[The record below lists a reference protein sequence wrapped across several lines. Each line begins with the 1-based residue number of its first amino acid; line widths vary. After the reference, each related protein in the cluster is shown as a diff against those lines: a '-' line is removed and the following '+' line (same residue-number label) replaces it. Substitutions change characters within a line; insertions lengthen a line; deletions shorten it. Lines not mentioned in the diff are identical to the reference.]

1 MYARL
6 LLCFHYFPAEFHEQS
21 QRRWKLFFFFFPDEN
36 FLIYSSEKTV
46 KEDILH
52 LGQIGLA
59 MALGRVKLHLTQK
72 NVLSCKYLVCPNEM
86 TKLS

>member
-1 MYARL
+1 MHVYSCAFITSL
-6 LLCFHYFPAEFHEQS
+6 QS
-21 QRRWKLFFFFFPDEN
+21 FMSRVREGGSFFFFFPDEN